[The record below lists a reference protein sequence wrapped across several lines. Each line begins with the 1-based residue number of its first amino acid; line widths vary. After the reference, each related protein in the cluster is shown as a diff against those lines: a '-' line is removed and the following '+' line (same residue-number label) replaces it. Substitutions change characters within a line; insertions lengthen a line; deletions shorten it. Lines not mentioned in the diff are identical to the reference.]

1 MQCTD
6 VNHNNCANYLG
17 FGFCVV
23 HDNVG
28 GLIHEL
34 PHLPQHTIIIIM
46 FIRIT
51 SRTDS
56 TIMKISGAIK
66 TSVRAAVH
74 NYYPKTTKEKG
85 TNSTQKTAVAYRFR
99 KEIYRI
105 LSCT

>member
-1 MQCTD
+1 
-6 VNHNNCANYLG
+6 
-17 FGFCVV
+17 
-23 HDNVG
+23 
-28 GLIHEL
+28 
-34 PHLPQHTIIIIM
+34 M

-85 TNSTQKTAVAYRFR
+85 TNSTQKTAVAYPG
-99 KEIYRI
+99 KKYTEY
-105 LSCT
+105 

>member
-1 MQCTD
+1 MLSSDMIRTEYERGRMALRLDICS
-6 VNHNNCANYLG
+6 VEPNL
-17 FGFCVV
+17 
-23 HDNVG
+23 
-28 GLIHEL
+28 
-34 PHLPQHTIIIIM
+34 IIIM

-74 NYYPKTTKEKG
+74 NYYPKATKEKG

>member
-1 MQCTD
+1 M
-6 VNHNNCANYLG
+6 VHNVSPVAM
-17 FGFCVV
+17 FFVV
-23 HDNVG
+23 AKCYHKFNNN
-28 GLIHEL
+28 
-34 PHLPQHTIIIIM
+34 

-74 NYYPKTTKEKG
+74 NYYPKATKEKG

>member
-1 MQCTD
+1 MESDLSVVDDARKRGLLVKQADQD
-6 VNHNNCANYLG
+6 V
-17 FGFCVV
+17 
-23 HDNVG
+23 
-28 GLIHEL
+28 EL
-34 PHLPQHTIIIIM
+34 EEDLAEDRRLDIIIM

-74 NYYPKTTKEKG
+74 NYYPKATKEKG

>member
-1 MQCTD
+1 MITKT
-6 VNHNNCANYLG
+6 G
-17 FGFCVV
+17 FRNFLR
-23 HDNVG
+23 DQTVG
-28 GLIHEL
+28 TFSSAVTECQALNL
-34 PHLPQHTIIIIM
+34 TIIM

-56 TIMKISGAIK
+56 TITKISGAIK

-74 NYYPKTTKEKG
+74 NYYPKATKEKG